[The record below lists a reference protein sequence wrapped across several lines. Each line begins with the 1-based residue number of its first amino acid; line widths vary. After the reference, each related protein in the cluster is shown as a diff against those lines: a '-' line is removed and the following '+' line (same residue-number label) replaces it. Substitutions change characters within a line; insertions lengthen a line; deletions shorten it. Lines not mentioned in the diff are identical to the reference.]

1 MASTTSDTTPIAGKQ
16 TPPER
21 IAQRRPYGFPVSR
34 PTTAKADMPTQKT
47 TRAQFLKKSL
57 DSPVMPKPN
66 QREQVERVESYRH
79 PQRQRDGPRRRG
91 LIHEQPPK
99 PNDPTQQS
107 AHPGFAAAQRRRTAD
122 PRNQATARNPRSERS
137 RSAAAAAPSASE
149 LRGTSIAA
157 AVCWSGWF
165 G

>member
-122 PRNQATARNPRSERS
+122 PRNQQLPGTQGPNATVHPPGPLQRRSVARNKN
-137 RSAAAAAPSASE
+137 SAPVVVQ
-149 LRGTSIAA
+149 R
-157 AVCWSGWF
+157 
-165 G
+165 